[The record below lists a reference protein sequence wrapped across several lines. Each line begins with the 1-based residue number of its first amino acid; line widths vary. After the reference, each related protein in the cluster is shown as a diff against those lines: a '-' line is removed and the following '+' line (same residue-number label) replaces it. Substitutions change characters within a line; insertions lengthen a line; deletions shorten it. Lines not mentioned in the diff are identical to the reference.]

1 MDQGT
6 SADITVVGLVS
17 ESHIIADIGVIVP
30 LGEAVVIPGHLTIR
44 SKDLYRSLSMH
55 TIMRIHRAPVSSP
68 NDTVS
73 RAEASRLQSEVARLL
88 EQNSALDQR
97 NKVVEADLD
106 ATRVE
111 LAKMKA
117 ESGKLDAILAAIKD
131 RPTMVN
137 QIVQGPSTAPAL
149 PKEEKVSGDAP
160 HFIPSQIRNASDS
173 TGDERVV
180 VQETTSDT
188 SSVSEAAS
196 KLSALR
202 KKGKQ

>member
-1 MDQGT
+1 MDDT
-6 SADITVVGLVS
+6 SADITVVGLVH
-17 ESHIIADIGVIVP
+17 ESHIIEDIGIIVP
-30 LGEAVVIPGHLTIR
+30 KGEAVTIPGHLMIR

-55 TIMRIHRAPVSSP
+55 TIMKIHQPPTALQNS
-68 NDTVS
+68 TVS
-73 RAEASRLQSEVARLL
+73 KAEATRLQAEVARLL
-88 EQNSALDQR
+88 EQNSALTQR

-106 ATRVE
+106 AAKVE
-111 LAKMKA
+111 LAKMNA

-131 RPTMVN
+131 RPTVIN
-137 QIVQGPSTAPAL
+137 QVIQSAKDPSL
-149 PKEEKVSGDAP
+149 PKEEMVSGDAP

-173 TGDERVV
+173 TGDERVE

-202 KKGKQ
+202 KKGKAQ